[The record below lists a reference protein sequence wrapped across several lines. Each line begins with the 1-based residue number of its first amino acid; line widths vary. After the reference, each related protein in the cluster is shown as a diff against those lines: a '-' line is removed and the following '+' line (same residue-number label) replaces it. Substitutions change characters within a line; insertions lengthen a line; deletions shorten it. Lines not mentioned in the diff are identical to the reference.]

1 MQKNGT
7 TFGQQLTPTQTQQS
21 VSSSSLSPT
30 HQFSTYSSTSSIQ
43 TESSG
48 YASLPDSFLGAQLV
62 TGINESLIQDTGAQE
77 SYLQD
82 TGSREVYTK
91 PTQASCQSDS
101 PTVCTGALP
110 TEQRLGEIKE
120 KLREG
125 LREDLRKDLRED
137 LREDLSEYLQKNLRE
152 DLRDEL
158 KKDQKR
164 DLEEFCTQIFHE
176 KIESMKLESLSVSE
190 QSFGNTPATERKPH
204 PTPPSS
210 KKCGSSG
217 FSSSSGSSS
226 SLLLESRG
234 SQTPEGLKRSSCS
247 DSECMKR
254 VMLKRKPKLS
264 NFQKANS
271 ASDAVSS
278 V

>member
-1 MQKNGT
+1 MQV
-7 TFGQQLTPTQTQQS
+7 FL
-21 VSSSSLSPT
+21 
-30 HQFSTYSSTSSIQ
+30 
-43 TESSG
+43 
-48 YASLPDSFLGAQLV
+48 DSFSGAQLV
-62 TGINESLIQDTGAQE
+62 TGINESLSQDTGAQE

-91 PTQASCQSDS
+91 PIQASCQSDS
-101 PTVCTGALP
+101 PTVYTGALP
-110 TEQRLGEIKE
+110 TERRLGEIKE
-120 KLREG
+120 E
-125 LREDLRKDLRED
+125 LRKDLRE
-137 LREDLSEYLQKNLRE
+137 
-152 DLRDEL
+152 EL
-158 KKDQKR
+158 KKDLKKG
-164 DLEEFCTQIFHE
+164 LEELRTQISHE
-176 KIESMKLESLSVSE
+176 KIENMKLDSSSASSVSE
-190 QSFGNTPATERKPH
+190 QSFVAMEQKVH
-204 PTPPSS
+204 PTRLSS
-210 KKCGSSG
+210 SNHDALTSSG
-217 FSSSSGSSS
+217 FSSPSGSSS

>member
-7 TFGQQLTPTQTQQS
+7 TFGQQLTPTQAQRS
-21 VSSSSLSPT
+21 LSSSSLSPT
-30 HQFSTYSSTSSIQ
+30 HQFSTCSSTSSIQ

-48 YASLPDSFLGAQLV
+48 YASLGDSFSGAQLV
-62 TGINESLIQDTGAQE
+62 TGINESLSQDTGAQE
-77 SYLQD
+77 PYLQD

-137 LREDLSEYLQKNLRE
+137 LREDLRKNLRE

-176 KIESMKLESLSVSE
+176 KIETMKLESLSVSE

-217 FSSSSGSSS
+217 FSSPSGSSS